1 MPADEDA
8 RLAVGTNRKC
18 VFCYNDTY
26 IHNIIWRPPR
36 LLRKIFS
43 KFWQELKKN
52 LRIYY
57 AEVVSLQPIEPAV
70 SFMKQRGLTLIGI
83 PLAVFLVGLLIL
95 KYALLVMPLTFG
107 QYRDLLLHIASVSA
121 TLLGL
126 LFAAMA
132 ILFNISETKKSIYF
146 IRLLDNLTSTT
157 FLLFFSLLLSTML
170 YMHKMHLLTHT
181 AAATIPN
188 GNITGLLL
196 VTALYF
202 SALIMTFATILTMVD
217 IYRYDAELQMR
228 FDSRGFTYRK

>member
-1 MPADEDA
+1 M
-8 RLAVGTNRKC
+8 
-18 VFCYNDTY
+18 
-26 IHNIIWRPPR
+26 
-36 LLRKIFS
+36 
-43 KFWQELKKN
+43 
-52 LRIYY
+52 
-57 AEVVSLQPIEPAV
+57 QPIEPAV
-70 SFMKQRGLTLIGI
+70 SFMKQRGLTLIGV
-83 PLAVFLVGLLIL
+83 PLVVFLIGLLIL
-95 KYALLVMPLTFG
+95 KYALLVMPLTFD
-107 QYRDLLLHIASVSA
+107 QYRELLLHIASVSA

-132 ILFNISETKKSIYF
+132 ILFNISATKKSIYF

-170 YMHKMHLLTHT
+170 YMHKMHLLAH
-181 AAATIPN
+181 AATATVPN

-217 IYRYDAELQMR
+217 IYRYDAELQIR